1 MSDRAADPHPLDD
14 CVDHRL
20 DGRAPARPR
29 SRRRRAAPPLAVLAA
44 AMLLGAA
51 CSGGGSS
58 GEAASTDEATLDPAA
73 AVANTNTTV
82 PRTTLAVITGQQ
94 VDVLTLKVGDC
105 FNTYRFLQ
113 NGNPVELT
121 TRLGCNEPH
130 DHEVIHRA
138 DHPADGNA
146 PYPGKEVLSQFATRE
161 CYERFQPYVGAA
173 YELSSLDLA
182 FILPPQTNW
191 ERNRFRGVLC
201 YVTPRTKS
209 ERLTATVR
217 ASGR

>member
-1 MSDRAADPHPLDD
+1 VSDRPD
-14 CVDHRL
+14 RL
-20 DGRAPARPR
+20 DHPARRSRARAARALARGRAGRRLPARP
-29 SRRRRAAPPLAVLAA
+29 LAA
-44 AMLLGAA
+44 LATAVLLGAA
-51 CSGGGSS
+51 CSGGSS
-58 GEAASTDEATLDPAA
+58 GEPTSTDEATLDPAA
-73 AVANTNTTV
+73 AVANTNTTG
-82 PRTTLAVITGQQ
+82 PPTTLAVITGQQ

-130 DHEVIHRA
+130 DHELIHRA
-138 DHPADGNA
+138 DHPADGTA
-146 PYPGKEVLSQFATRE
+146 PYPGKEVLTQFATKE

-173 YELSSLDLA
+173 YELSTLDLA

-201 YVTPRTKS
+201 YVTPRLKS
-209 ERLTATVR
+209 DRLNATVR